1 MIAQNFHS
9 YIELGTQQ
17 VGEICGKCSAPE
29 NNDDCGKCVEGLK
42 CIRDSKSDDLPSRCK
57 VTLGNFVLE

>member
-1 MIAQNFHS
+1 MIIQYLHFNL
-9 YIELGTQQ
+9 ELRTQQ

-42 CIRDSKSDDLPSRCK
+42 CVKDSKSDELPSRCK